1 MEYIT
6 DRAAIKAGIKAINTA
21 RGKLVDRIQI
31 VGLSAIRHAHLHG
44 DYDLLN
50 ELRVAVGN
58 GMKATALKLWV
69 LDYAPVSWD
78 SEAKAFRYS
87 KAKRVEGEELD
98 KTMTAASLKP
108 WYDYQT
114 EKKVEEFT
122 DVYAG
127 IAALLRKLEKKP
139 AKEGQEAAVKA
150 LRELAAKVEA

>member
-6 DRAAIKAGIKAINTA
+6 DRAAIKAAIKAVNKSRAT
-21 RGKLVDRIQI
+21 LVERIQL

-50 ELRVAVGN
+50 ELQVAVGN

-78 SEAKAFRYS
+78 AEAKAFVYS
-87 KAKRVEGEELD
+87 KSKRVEGEELD
-98 KTMTAASLKP
+98 KTMTAASLKL
-108 WYDYQT
+108 WYDYKT

-127 IAALLRKLEKKP
+127 IKALLRKIDKAP
-139 AKEGQEAAVKA
+139 AKEGQEEAVKA
-150 LRELAAKVEA
+150 LRSLAAKVEA